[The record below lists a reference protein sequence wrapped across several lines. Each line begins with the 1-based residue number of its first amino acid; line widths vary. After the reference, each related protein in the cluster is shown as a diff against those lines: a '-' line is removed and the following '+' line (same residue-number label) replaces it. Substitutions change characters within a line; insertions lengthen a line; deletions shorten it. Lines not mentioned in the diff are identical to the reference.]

1 MRKLIFGMLL
11 ASVAVSPALASPDDR
26 EERLKARAERQQERQ
41 DAREERAAKPD
52 RAERNVKVER
62 VERAERVEAPVR
74 AQAVG
79 RVQTQDVQA
88 IRETRETAREARGAN
103 RDALR
108 ERRNAAPQPALET
121 QVEPSV
127 RAPMRDRMGD
137 ARERIEAR
145 RMRPPVISP
154 TPQPGTQPA
163 PPVIQRPTPAPQW
176 NGRWRDDRRYD
187 WNKWR
192 KRNRWLFNLGFYR
205 DPFGWGYQPYQIGWR
220 MWPSYYSSQYWLN
233 DPWRYRLPYAP
244 AGYRWVRYWDD
255 AVLVDTW
262 SGQVVDVIHNF
273 FW

>member
-1 MRKLIFGMLL
+1 MRKLFLGMLL
-11 ASVAVSPALASPDDR
+11 ASAAASPALSAPGDWEAR
-26 EERLKARAERQQERQ
+26 QKARAERQE
-41 DAREERAAKPD
+41 AREQRADKAERAERAA
-52 RAERNVKVER
+52 KVER
-62 VERAERVEAPVR
+62 VERVQRVEAPVR

-79 RVQTQDVQA
+79 RVQAQDVQV
-88 IRETRETAREARGAN
+88 IREARQTAREARGAN
-103 RDALR
+103 RESLR
-108 ERRNAAPQPALET
+108 ERRAVAPQPALET
-121 QVEPSV
+121 QVQ
-127 RAPMRDRMGD
+127 RQNRGPMSDRMGQ

-145 RMRPPVISP
+145 RGVRPPVISP

-163 PPVIQRPTPAPQW
+163 PPVVQRPSPAPQW

-187 WNKWR
+187 WNNWR

-220 MWPSYYSSQYWLN
+220 MWPSYYSSQFWLN